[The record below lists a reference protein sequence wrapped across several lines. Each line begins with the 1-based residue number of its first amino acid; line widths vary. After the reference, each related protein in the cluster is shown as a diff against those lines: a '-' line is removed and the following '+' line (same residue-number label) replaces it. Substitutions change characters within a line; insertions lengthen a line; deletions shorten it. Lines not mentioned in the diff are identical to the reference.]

1 MISIVDMF
9 LDLPQFELL
18 VTLQSAYSFHSSE
31 VREQSSSDV
40 RNQRAREEFGEG
52 TYRKSTMIRAYHIR
66 ENMLCWLKAENYS
79 T

>member
-1 MISIVDMF
+1 MF

-18 VTLQSAYSFHSSE
+18 VTLQSAYSSHSSE
-31 VREQSSSDV
+31 AREQSSSGV
-40 RNQRAREEFGEG
+40 RNQRAREEFWEG

-66 ENMLCWLKAENYS
+66 ENMLYWLKAENYS